1 MALKAPQFS
10 GAGTLTTL
18 EVDGTTI
25 VVDETNDRVGI
36 GTATPAK
43 TLSVDG
49 DMHFQPT
56 ASSTAHVTTAGSLK
70 IQATNN
76 IRIGDDGADSI
87 RLGRIN
93 STACKVHLRSG
104 SDTDLVVTNGKVG
117 IGTETPTSSL
127 EMESS
132 SGDLILEMD
141 NNASSSAN
149 FQIQNGA
156 GNSRV
161 DLVMNDGSADTT
173 ITMKGQKVGILD
185 TSPSHALDVNGD
197 IRATGT
203 LYLGSTAVTSTATE
217 LNKVDGATAGTVVA
231 SKAVCVDV
239 NKDITGFR
247 NVTLT
252 GELDAATLDISGN
265 ADIDG
270 ILEADAITV
279 DGVALNEYIADT
291 VGAMVGSNTE
301 TNVTVTY
308 EDGDNT
314 LDFVVGTLNQDTTGT
329 AAIATTVTVA
339 DESSDTTC
347 FVGYVTAATGDL
359 GIKTGSNLTFNSAD
373 GTLTA
378 TSLAGT
384 LTTASQTNITG
395 VGTISAGTWQGT
407 AIASAYL
414 DADTAHLSGT
424 QTFTGAKT
432 FSSDV
437 VISGTT
443 PQLTI
448 GDAGAEDTLLVF
460 DGNAADF
467 RIGIDDGT
475 DTLEIGVGAAHGT
488 TPVIKVD
495 SATNCQIMHN
505 SAVADGEYSGDL
517 AMFEAGEDLT
527 AGEVV
532 YFKSDG
538 KVWKAVATA
547 EATARCVAMSMET
560 TSANAMGPFLLKG
573 FARFNSEFPTYN
585 VGGALYT
592 PEAETSSKNVPEQTA
607 PDSDGDFVQVIGFAI
622 SADAVWFD
630 PDSTVVEVA

>member
-10 GAGTLTTL
+10 GSGTFTTL
-18 EVDGTTI
+18 EVDETTI
-25 VVDETNDRVGI
+25 VVDETNNRVGI
-36 GTATPAK
+36 GTATP
-43 TLSVDG
+43 
-49 DMHFQPT
+49 
-56 ASSTAHVTTAGSLK
+56 SST
-70 IQATNN
+70 
-76 IRIGDDGADSI
+76 
-87 RLGRIN
+87 
-93 STACKVHLRSG
+93 
-104 SDTDLVVTNGKVG
+104 
-117 IGTETPTSSL
+117 L
-127 EMESS
+127 EIESS

-141 NNASSSAN
+141 NNASNSAN
-149 FQIQNGA
+149 FKIENGA

-161 DLVMNDGSADTT
+161 DLVMNDGSASTT
-173 ITMKGQKVGILD
+173 LTMKGQKVGILD
-185 TSPSHALDVNGD
+185 TSPSHTLDVNGD

-231 SKAVCVDV
+231 SKAVCVDI

-270 ILEADAITV
+270 TLEADAITV

-291 VGAMVGSNTE
+291 VGAMVTSNTE
-301 TNVTVTY
+301 TGITVTY
-308 EDGDNT
+308 EDSDNT
-314 LDFVVGTLNQDTTGT
+314 LDFAVGTLNQDTSGT

-395 VGTISAGTWQGT
+395 VGTISTGTWEGT

-448 GDAGAEDTLLVF
+448 GDAGAEDTFLVF
-460 DGNAADF
+460 DGNAADY

-475 DTLEIGVGAAHGT
+475 DTLEIGKGSAHGT
-488 TPVIKVD
+488 TAVIKID
-495 SATNCQIMHN
+495 SATNLQLMHN

-538 KVWKAVATA
+538 KCWKAVATA
-547 EATARCVAMSMET
+547 AATSRCVAMCLAT
-560 TSANAMGPFLLKG
+560 TSANSMGPFLLKG
-573 FARFNSEFPTYN
+573 FARFNSEFPTWT

-592 PEAETSSKNVPEQTA
+592 PEQEQNGKNVPEQTA

>member
-10 GAGTLTTL
+10 GSGTFTTL
-18 EVDGTTI
+18 EVDETTI
-25 VVDETNDRVGI
+25 VVDETNNRVGI
-36 GTATPAK
+36 GTATP
-43 TLSVDG
+43 S
-49 DMHFQPT
+49 
-56 ASSTAHVTTAGSLK
+56 
-70 IQATNN
+70 
-76 IRIGDDGADSI
+76 
-87 RLGRIN
+87 
-93 STACKVHLRSG
+93 
-104 SDTDLVVTNGKVG
+104 
-117 IGTETPTSSL
+117 SSL
-127 EMESS
+127 EIESS

-141 NNASSSAN
+141 NNASNSAN

-156 GNSRV
+156 GNARV
-161 DLVMNDGSADTT
+161 DLVMNDGSASTT
-173 ITMKGQKVGILD
+173 LTMKGQKVGILD

-270 ILEADAITV
+270 TLEADAITV

-291 VGAMVGSNTE
+291 VGAMVTSNTE
-301 TNVTVTY
+301 TNITVTY

-314 LDFVVGTLNQDTTGT
+314 LDFAVGTLNQDTSGT

-359 GIKTGSNLTFNSAD
+359 GIKTGTNLTFNSAD

-378 TSLAGT
+378 TNLAGT

-395 VGTISAGTWQGT
+395 VGTISTGTWQGT

-448 GDAGAEDTLLVF
+448 GDAGAEDTFLVF
-460 DGNAADF
+460 DGNAADY

-475 DTLEIGVGAAHGT
+475 DTLEIGKGSSHGT
-488 TPVIKVD
+488 TAVIKID
-495 SATNCQIMHN
+495 SATNLQLMHN

-538 KVWKAVATA
+538 KCWKAVATA
-547 EATARCVAMSMET
+547 SATSRCVAMCLAT
-560 TSANAMGPFLLKG
+560 TSANSMGPFLLKG
-573 FARFNSEFPTYN
+573 FARFNSEFPTWT

-592 PEAETSSKNVPEQTA
+592 PEAETSGKNVPEQTA